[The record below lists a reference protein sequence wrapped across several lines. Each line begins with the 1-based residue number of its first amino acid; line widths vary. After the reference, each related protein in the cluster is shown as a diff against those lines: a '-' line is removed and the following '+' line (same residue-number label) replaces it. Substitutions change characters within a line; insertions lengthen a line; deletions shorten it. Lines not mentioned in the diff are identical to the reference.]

1 MWWRWIS
8 IGEAVRR
15 LSRVQPV
22 HARLAI
28 PAAILGV
35 CGCALIAA
43 AQSLSPGE
51 VRLSS
56 RPYEPRPL
64 LRAVS
69 RLVELEV
76 VVRDA
81 RGIAVAGL
89 TKDDFAVFDSGKAR
103 DLSAFSVSILNP
115 PAGSDAAKPA
125 KAAASYSVATSSSFA
140 SQPQA
145 SATAPG
151 RGRWIALHF
160 DDINTA
166 VGDLAHAKIASKRFV
181 NEALGNG
188 DRIAVFTTSGGRV
201 LDFTGDISDVLAT
214 IAKVQAHQRMSPSG
228 ISSCPR
234 ITPYE
239 AYRIVNNDPTATSVK
254 IAEACQCGSTD
265 PTNGLCRT
273 IEDVQSSEVVSPT
286 FAKGAGAGIIESVK
300 AQAQQT
306 WDLALQ
312 VSQLTMQAIQ
322 DDLDALSQKP
332 GNRVLLLASSGF
344 LSGEL
349 EEKQDAIIDRAV
361 HAGIIIN
368 SLDAKGLYAEA
379 PGGAINETQELTYI
393 PVSSTLFQTESLGD
407 RLDSVDSSMARFAE
421 GTGGLLFRNNNDL
434 DIGFR
439 QLGLVPACTYLLGF
453 TPAEDGKYHKI
464 KVELKNKAREF
475 AQARPGY
482 FAPAPGAAEQHAP
495 VDQMDALMSGTDEK
509 TELPATISEK
519 LGMAKSGGPEITVQA
534 HVDIQKL
541 AFEEKED
548 RHVQKLTFVA
558 ALFNSQGNFVTGKQA
573 EMDLALKPGSF
584 ERFSKT
590 GISGVMQLEAPP
602 GAYRLRVVV
611 QEVLHGNLSAASKT
625 LQIP

>member
-1 MWWRWIS
+1 MR
-8 IGEAVRR
+8 
-15 LSRVQPV
+15 
-22 HARLAI
+22 ARFAI
-28 PAAILGV
+28 AAAILGA
-35 CGCALIAA
+35 CGCVLIAA

-81 RGIAVAGL
+81 RGIAVPGL
-89 TKDDFAVFDSGKAR
+89 TKDDFAVFDSGKVR

-115 PAGSDAAKPA
+115 PAGSNAAKLA
-125 KAAASYSVATSSSFA
+125 KAGESSSLATSSNIA

-145 SATAPG
+145 SGAAPA
-151 RGRWIALHF
+151 RDRWIVLHF

-188 DRIAVFTTSGGRV
+188 DRIAVFTTSAGRV
-201 LDFTGDISDVLAT
+201 LDFTGDTSAVLAS

-239 AYRIVNNDPTATSVK
+239 AYRIVNNDPTALTMK
-254 IAEACQCGSTD
+254 ITEACRCGGTD
-265 PTNGLCRT
+265 PTNGLCMT
-273 IEDVQSSEVVSPT
+273 VEQLPPGEPLSPT
-286 FAKGAGAGIIESVK
+286 FQNGAGAGIIESVQS
-300 AQAQQT
+300 QAQQT

-322 DDLDALSQKP
+322 EDLDALSQKP

-349 EEKQDAIIDRAV
+349 EEKQDAIIDHAV
-361 HAGIIIN
+361 RAGIIIN

-379 PGGAINETQELTYI
+379 PGGPINETQELTDI
-393 PVSSTLFQTESLGD
+393 PVSSTVFQIESLGD

-434 DIGFR
+434 DLGFR
-439 QLGLVPACTYLLGF
+439 QLGLVPACTYLVGF

-464 KVELKNKAREF
+464 KVELRNKAREF
-475 AQARPGY
+475 AQVRPGY
-482 FAPAPGAAEQHAP
+482 FAPAPGAAEQPAP

-509 TELPATISEK
+509 TDLPATISEK
-519 LGMAKSGGPEITVQA
+519 LGTAKSGGPEIIVQT

-548 RHVQKLTFVA
+548 RQVQKLTFVA
-558 ALFNSQGNFVTGKQA
+558 AIFNPQGNFITGKEA
-573 EMDLALKPGSF
+573 EMDLALKPESF
-584 ERFSKT
+584 ERFSKS
-590 GISGVMQLEAPP
+590 GISGVMQLEAPS

-611 QEVLHGNLSAASKT
+611 QEALHGNLFATSKM
-625 LQIP
+625 LQVP

>member
-1 MWWRWIS
+1 MP
-8 IGEAVRR
+8 EA
-15 LSRVQPV
+15 LP
-22 HARLAI
+22 ARSSLLVTVVLAFCI
-28 PAAILGV
+28 CTFLD
-35 CGCALIAA
+35 A

-69 RLVELEV
+69 QLVELEV

-81 RGIAVAGL
+81 HGIAVTGL
-89 TKDDFAVFDSGKAR
+89 TKDDFAIVDSGKTR

-115 PAGSDAAKPA
+115 PASRDAAKPA
-125 KAAASYSVATSSSFA
+125 NAGESSSVATYSNISG
-140 SQPQA
+140 QPQA
-145 SATAPG
+145 SAAAAA
-151 RGRWIALHF
+151 RGRWIVLHF

-181 NEALGNG
+181 NEPLASG
-188 DRIAVFTTSGGRV
+188 DRIAVFTTSAGRM
-201 LDFTGDISDVLAT
+201 LDFTGDTSNVLAT
-214 IAKVQAHQRMSPSG
+214 IARVQAHQRMSPSG

-239 AYRIVNNDPTATSVK
+239 AYRIVNKDPTAMNMK
-254 IAEACQCGSTD
+254 IAEACRCGGTD
-265 PTNGLCRT
+265 PTNGLCMT
-273 IEDVQSSEVVSPT
+273 IEQLPPGEPLSPT
-286 FAKGAGAGIIESVK
+286 FGNGEGAGIIESLQS
-300 AQAQQT
+300 QAQQT
-306 WDLALQ
+306 WDIALQ

-322 DDLDALSQKP
+322 EDLDALSQKP
-332 GNRVLLLASSGF
+332 GNRVLLFASSGF

-349 EEKQDAIIDRAV
+349 EERQDAIIDRAV
-361 HAGIIIN
+361 RAGIIIN

-379 PGGAINETQELTYI
+379 PGGPINETQELTEI
-393 PVSSTLFQTESLGD
+393 PVSSTIFQIESLGD

-434 DIGFR
+434 DLGFR
-439 QLGLVPACTYLLGF
+439 HLGLVPACTYLLGF

-475 AQARPGY
+475 VQARPGY
-482 FAPAPGAAEQHAP
+482 FAPAPGTAAQPAP

-509 TELPATISEK
+509 TDLPVTISEK
-519 LGMAKSGGPEITVQA
+519 LGTAKSGGPEITVQT
-534 HVDIQKL
+534 HVDIRKL

-558 ALFNSQGNFVTGKQA
+558 ALFNPQGNFITGKQA
-573 EMDLALKPGSF
+573 EMDLALKPESF
-584 ERFSKT
+584 DRYSKT
-590 GISGVMQLEAPP
+590 GISGLMQLEAPA
-602 GAYRLRVVV
+602 GLYRLRVVV
-611 QEVLHGNLSAASKT
+611 QEAVHGNISATSKE
-625 LQIP
+625 LQIR